1 MPPNEF
7 IDQMK
12 DVHWHAAGIGF
23 GVRGSQI
30 HDVIGLFEGNF
41 ISSHYCGWGTDT
53 RQRLSISSVKKHL
66 MQNTSSTTILSHSYG
81 LLSGTSRYRATV
93 KTSLGKTW

>member
-7 IDQMK
+7 VDQMK

-30 HDVIGLFEGNF
+30 PEVIGLFEGK
-41 ISSHYCGWGTDT
+41 D
-53 RQRLSISSVKKHL
+53 
-66 MQNTSSTTILSHSYG
+66 
-81 LLSGTSRYRATV
+81 
-93 KTSLGKTW
+93 SLDPRV

>member
-1 MPPNEF
+1 MKLGIMSEVTTMKYAAGMWMLICLAVWRGPEMPPNEF
-7 IDQMK
+7 VDQMK

-41 ISSHYCGWGTDT
+41 KSS
-53 RQRLSISSVKKHL
+53 S
-66 MQNTSSTTILSHSYG
+66 
-81 LLSGTSRYRATV
+81 LLWMGY
-93 KTSLGKTW
+93 